1 MTDNSILIIANCQ
14 SILETKLGTKIDDFN
29 NIARINNY
37 KIGGYEEFVGTKTDI
52 WINGA
57 NSKLAIPDIIPERI
71 VVTLPSKVFDKNKA
85 NILSYVSKKLNMN
98 QNKFLLVPNEDILNY
113 ENEVD
118 NNRLTTGLYSIM
130 WALKNYENIYIH
142 GFDFFINSKSHYFD
156 SKLINFMN
164 EKFISKGY
172 KHDNQ
177 REYSFVNNLIKEKKI
192 KRLTDIDD

>member
-1 MTDNSILIIANCQ
+1 MTDSSILIIANGQ

-37 KIGGYEEFVGTKTDI
+37 KIEGYEEFVGTKTDI

-57 NSKLAIPDIIPERI
+57 NSKLAILDIIPEKII
-71 VVTLPSKVFDKNKA
+71 VALPSKVFDKNEA
-85 NILSYVSKKLNMN
+85 NILSYVSKKLNMS
-98 QNKFLLVPNEDILNY
+98 QNKFLLVPNKDILNY

-164 EKFISKGY
+164 EKILNKGH

-177 REYSFVNNLIKEKKI
+177 RENGFVNNLIKEKKI